1 MIGDCVIGDYYC
13 RDVGVF
19 IGALDEDGFAAKSGG
34 LKIHDQILA
43 CNGED
48 FTQETNEK

>member
-1 MIGDCVIGDYYC
+1 MCDYYC

-48 FTQETNEK
+48 FTQETNGK